1 MLKEQ
6 QIIQQQY
13 DFNDS
18 CAHRI
23 ANVNAHGAVLVFSCL
38 RQLEQRELRLAG
50 EEKLHLRLKAPF
62 WVVFVGHYQV
72 PLWMCCEAPPVT
84 QPGSILSTPGSPAP
98 AFRWDSGF
106 WATEMMPILKCHRL
120 YNRLEMFGANGYMT
134 WHDFCK
140 GQGQTFGAWTRNSKL
155 HWINLKTPHTTR
167 NCRWGSPTAR
177 DEVWSRAAGA
187 RIEVDRILGKLSIP
201 RKEKM
206 KVGTE
211 NRSKIWQCDRHWER
225 QVKSAIDE
233 TPKSNSKLF
242 PEFGFFQDSP
252 VICNKFI

>member
-1 MLKEQ
+1 MT
-6 QIIQQQY
+6 
-13 DFNDS
+13 
-18 CAHRI
+18 
-23 ANVNAHGAVLVFSCL
+23 NVNAHGAVLVFSCL

-62 WVVFVGHYQV
+62 WVVFSGTTKSHCGCVAKLHLSPNPDQ
-72 PLWMCCEAPPVT
+72 
-84 QPGSILSTPGSPAP
+84 STPGSPAP

-140 GQGQTFGAWTRNSKL
+140 GQGRTFGAWTTNSKL
-155 HWINLKTPHTTR
+155 HLINLKKPQMTR
-167 NCRWGSPTAR
+167 NCKWGSPTAR